1 MVYNLIF
8 YGIINKYKDKF
19 EEIDMKDK
27 RSIIIKT
34 VTIICLL
41 TFLAGV
47 LIPPCLHIFGEFFQ

>member
-1 MVYNLIF
+1 
-8 YGIINKYKDKF
+8 
-19 EEIDMKDK
+19 MKDK

-34 VTIICLL
+34 VTVICLL